1 MERIPIMGKIFLRVI
16 AAFFLASAGD
26 TIKVIVSKAPIVKL
40 PTEVKPKA
48 PTNWSR
54 VKDLF
59 L

>member
-1 MERIPIMGKIFLRVI
+1 MSKIFLIIITAVFI
-16 AAFFLASAGD
+16 ASAGD
-26 TIKVIVSKAPIVKL
+26 TIKVIPKAPTIKL

>member
-1 MERIPIMGKIFLRVI
+1 MKSIFLAILIVLLIYVI
-16 AAFFLASAGD
+16 AYPAD
-26 TIKVIVSKAPIVKL
+26 TTKIIIVPKL
-40 PTEVKPKA
+40 DTVSLSTKIIPKA